1 MMRNIFCDGNV
12 PLNDLINEIVPVSRA
27 LTDEQINP
35 SINAAWDNFIVTILG
50 KSCADE
56 IIDAIEEEDEN
67 KKEAV
72 RLARIAT
79 ANLAFFVNFTELSI
93 HITDQGFQR
102 QEGDTFK
109 PLYRY
114 QEIDLKGSFRNK
126 GFNAIE
132 RLIDFLFE
140 HADLF
145 SHFKQSAVFVAR
157 SKAVVKSPDEIEP
170 FVFIN
175 RSYIVY
181 MTLIPRFN
189 RIMDVKLEP
198 VIGPKAME
206 LLRNYLAGDID
217 ADSADAILAEKL
229 RIKVVPVVVLQA
241 LAEHVTTVGEITDRG
256 LYYSQ
261 TAAASHE
268 SQENKPARDADRL
281 RMRADFLEDAHHY
294 EHVLL
299 RFIRTEMA
307 DKYTGLPC
315 DALNRDNDN
324 HKTFWA

>member
-1 MMRNIFCDGNV
+1 MRNIFCDANV
-12 PLNDLINEIVPVSRA
+12 PLNDLINDVVPVSQA
-27 LTDEQINP
+27 LSDEQIIP
-35 SINAAWDNFIVTILG
+35 SINAAWDNFIVPILG
-50 KSCADE
+50 KACADE
-56 IIDAIEEEDEN
+56 LLDAIKSEDDN
-67 KKEAV
+67 KLEAV
-72 RLARIAT
+72 RIARIAT
-79 ANLAFFVNFTELSI
+79 ANLAFFFNFTELSV

-140 HADLF
+140 HAELF
-145 SHFKQSAVFVAR
+145 SHFKESAVFVAR
-157 SKAVVKSPDEIEP
+157 SKAVVKSPDEIERL
-170 FVFIN
+170 VFIN
-175 RSYIVY
+175 RSYLIY
-181 MTLIPRFN
+181 MTLVSRFN

-206 LLRNYLAGDID
+206 LLRNYLSGGID
-217 ADSADAILAEKL
+217 ADSSDAILAEKL
-229 RIKVVPVVVLQA
+229 RMKVVPVVVLQA
-241 LAEHVTTVGEITDRG
+241 LAEHVTTVGEISDRG
-256 LYYSQ
+256 LFYSQ

-281 RMRADFLEDAHHY
+281 RLRAQFMEDAHHY

-299 RFIRTEMA
+299 RFIRTEMP
-307 DKYTGLPC
+307 DKYAGLPC
-315 DALNRDNDN
+315 DALNRDNNN
-324 HKTFWA
+324 HNTFWA